1 MSLGFLTYRLYP
13 LQKIT
18 ILIMSHIGGK
28 NSTGENLRRQKE
40 RARKKEGWETFYS
53 QAKLRKSKIA
63 TAATGR

>member
-1 MSLGFLTYRLYP
+1 
-13 LQKIT
+13 
-18 ILIMSHIGGK
+18 MSHIGGK

-40 RARKKEGWETFYS
+40 RAIKKEGWETFYS